1 MAQQTTLRATGGS
14 VTTTVPSEVAQRMGV
29 GPGQA
34 IAWTDEGD
42 GTFRIS
48 VVEPAQQ
55 PVLDAAER
63 VSEKYRSVF
72 AKLGREE
79 G

>member
-1 MAQQTTLRATGGS
+1 MIQTTLRATGGS

-34 IAWTDEGD
+34 INWIDEGN
-42 GTFRIS
+42 GMFRIT
-48 VVEPAQQ
+48 PADATQQ
-55 PVLDAAER
+55 PILDAAQR
-63 VSEKYRSVF
+63 VIEKYRPVF